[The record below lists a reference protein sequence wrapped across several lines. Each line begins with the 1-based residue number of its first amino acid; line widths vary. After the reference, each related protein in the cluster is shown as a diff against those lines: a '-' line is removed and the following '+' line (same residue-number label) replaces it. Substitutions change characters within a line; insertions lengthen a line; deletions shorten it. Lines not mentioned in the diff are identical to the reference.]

1 MIIQVVKNI
10 EDVDTEYLNK
20 LEELVLFYWEYKDNN
35 PEIKMAEA

>member
-20 LEELVLFYWEYKDNN
+20 LEELVLFYWEYKDDNS
-35 PEIKMAEA
+35 EIEMAEA